1 MKDFL
6 KFTLATVTGIIVS
19 SVVLFFISIL
29 VVFSMVSSSESE
41 TQVRKNSVMML
52 DLNGTLAERSQENP
66 LDILMKDDY
75 KTYGLDDVLSSIRK
89 AKENENIKGI
99 YIQANSLSAG
109 YASLEEI
116 RHALKD
122 FKESG
127 KFIVAYG
134 DSYTQSLYYL
144 SSIADKVMLNPQ
156 GMLEWR
162 GLAATPMFF
171 KDLLEKIGVEMQVF
185 KVGTYKSAVEPF
197 IATEMSPANREQVN
211 VYLSSV
217 WGQITGDIAE
227 SRNLSVEALN
237 KEADRMLMFY
247 PAEESVKN
255 GLVDT
260 LIYKNDVRDYL
271 KTLVGIDKDDDMPVL
286 GIQDMVNV
294 KKNVPKDKSGNVIAV
309 YYAYGEID
317 GGSSASTE
325 EGINSEKVIR
335 DLRKLKDDENVKA
348 VVLRVNSPGGSA
360 YGSEQIWYAVEQ
372 LKKEKPVIVS
382 MGDYAASGGYYIAC
396 NADTIV
402 AEPTTL
408 TGSIGI
414 FGMMPNAK
422 GLTEKLGLNF
432 DIVKTNPYADFG
444 NLTRFSDASLQA
456 LQDAGV
462 EVEVFNPVHR
472 YVNRIYFNYRDH
484 RKIAVIDGVHAYTGG
499 INIADEYANLFVRF
513 GHWKDTGVRIDG
525 AGAWGFASQFI
536 QMWKMIGRSLPNED
550 DYYRPRVEIEGTGWC
565 QPFTDGPLNNP
576 DNPIED
582 TYLQLIASA
591 QKMLYITTPYYAVE
605 ESMQKSLCIAADA
618 GVDVRLMIPAIP
630 DHKFTYMVAETYWG
644 ELLRHGVKIYK
655 YTPGFLH
662 AKSVM
667 VDREVALVG
676 STNMDYRTFQLHY
689 ECGVLLY
696 HSPVVEELLED
707 LDQTAAVSTLYTL
720 EEWEKRSWPRRM
732 FASILKL
739 GAIWL

>member
-309 YYAYGEID
+309 YYAYGEILD
-317 GGSSASTE
+317 APGSSTE
-325 EGINSEKVIR
+325 DCIDVQKMCKG
-335 DLRKLKDDENVKA
+335 LRKLRDNDDVKA

-360 YGSEQIWYAVEQ
+360 YGSDQIWREVVR
-372 LKKEKPVIVS
+372 LKEKKPVIVS
-382 MGDYAASGGYYIAC
+382 MGDYAASGGYYISCA
-396 NADTIV
+396 ADRIF
-402 AEPTTL
+402 ADPTTL

-414 FGMMPNAK
+414 FGMMYSGEK
-422 GLTEKLGLNF
+422 LFTETLGLNF
-432 DIVKTNPYADFG
+432 DVVKTNKMADLG
-444 NLTRFSDASLQA
+444 ASLGPILTRPLNASEQELMQ
-456 LQDAGV
+456 
-462 EVEVFNPVHR
+462 N
-472 YVNRIYFNYRDH
+472 YVNRGYKLFVSRCAEG
-484 RKIAVIDGVHAYTGG
+484 RKMSTEAIEKVAEGRVWTGAMAKDLGLVDELGG
-499 INIADEYANLFVRF
+499 IDKALNAAATQAGIENYSIIGYPEKENI
-513 GHWKDTGVRIDG
+513 
-525 AGAWGFASQFI
+525 FASLLGNQKKHYVNSEIKEYLGSYYNSFKALENIKNANCI
-536 QMWKMIGRSLPNED
+536 QARMPFDPN
-550 DYYRPRVEIEGTGWC
+550 I
-565 QPFTDGPLNNP
+565 Q
-576 DNPIED
+576 
-582 TYLQLIASA
+582 
-591 QKMLYITTPYYAVE
+591 
-605 ESMQKSLCIAADA
+605 
-618 GVDVRLMIPAIP
+618 
-630 DHKFTYMVAETYWG
+630 
-644 ELLRHGVKIYK
+644 
-655 YTPGFLH
+655 
-662 AKSVM
+662 
-667 VDREVALVG
+667 
-676 STNMDYRTFQLHY
+676 
-689 ECGVLLY
+689 
-696 HSPVVEELLED
+696 
-707 LDQTAAVSTLYTL
+707 
-720 EEWEKRSWPRRM
+720 
-732 FASILKL
+732 
-739 GAIWL
+739 

>member
-66 LDILMKDDY
+66 LDLIMKDDY
-75 KTYGLDDVLSSIRK
+75 KTYGLDDILSSIKK
-89 AKENENIKGI
+89 AKENEDIKGI
-99 YIQANSLSAG
+99 YIQATSLGAG
-109 YASLEEI
+109 FASLEEI
-116 RHALKD
+116 RNALKD

-127 KFIVAYG
+127 KFVVAYG
-134 DSYTQSLYYL
+134 DAYTQGLYYL
-144 SSIADKVMLNPQ
+144 SSVADKVLLNPQ

-171 KDLLEKIGVEMQVF
+171 KDLLEKVGVEMQVF

-197 IATEMSPANREQVN
+197 ISTEMSAANREQIN
-211 VYLSSV
+211 VYLSSI
-217 WGQITGDIAE
+217 WGQITSAVAE

-271 KTLVGIDKDDDMPVL
+271 KNLAGIDKDDNMPIL
-286 GIQDMVNV
+286 GIQDMINV
-294 KKNVPKDKSGNVIAV
+294 KKNVPRDKSGNVIAV

-317 GGSSASTE
+317 GGSSASTD

-360 YGSEQIWYAVEQ
+360 YGSEQIWYAVNQ

-382 MGDYAASGGYYIAC
+382 MGDYAASGGYYISC
-396 NADTIV
+396 NAETIV

-422 GLTEKLGLNF
+422 GLTEKLGVSF
-432 DIVKTNPYADFG
+432 DVVKTNPYADFG
-444 NLTRFSDASLQA
+444 NLTRPMNDGEKGLMQM
-456 LQDAGV
+456 
-462 EVEVFNPVHR
+462 
-472 YVNRIYFNYRDH
+472 YVNNGYELFLTRCSDGRGISMEELD
-484 RKIAVIDGVHAYTGG
+484 KIAQGRVWTGSTAKELG
-499 INIADEYANLFVRF
+499 LVDELGGLDKALEIAVA
-513 GHWKDTGVRIDG
+513 K
-525 AGAWGFASQFI
+525 
-536 QMWKMIGRSLPNED
+536 
-550 DYYRPRVEIEGTGWC
+550 
-565 QPFTDGPLNNP
+565 
-576 DNPIED
+576 
-582 TYLQLIASA
+582 
-591 QKMLYITTPYYAVE
+591 
-605 ESMQKSLCIAADA
+605 A
-618 GVDVRLMIPAIP
+618 GVDA
-630 DHKFTYMVAETYWG
+630 
-644 ELLRHGVKIYK
+644 
-655 YTPGFLH
+655 YTVMNYPKKEGFLESLMNTNPGNYIK
-662 AKSVM
+662 ARMLNGKMSDVYRQFGIIENFDKI
-667 VDREVALVG
+667 DRIQARVP
-676 STNMDYRTFQLHY
+676 F
-689 ECGVLLY
+689 
-696 HSPVVEELLED
+696 ELNI
-707 LDQTAAVSTLYTL
+707 Q
-720 EEWEKRSWPRRM
+720 
-732 FASILKL
+732 
-739 GAIWL
+739 

>member
-6 KFTLATVTGIIVS
+6 KFTLATVTGIIIS

-52 DLNGTLAERSQENP
+52 DLNGTLTERSQENP
-66 LDILMKDDY
+66 LDFLMKEDY
-75 KTYGLDDVLSSIRK
+75 KTYGLDDILSSIRK
-89 AKENENIKGI
+89 AKENEEIKGI
-99 YIQANSLSAG
+99 YIQATSLGAG
-109 YASLEEI
+109 FASLEEI
-116 RHALKD
+116 RDALKD

-134 DSYTQSLYYL
+134 DTYTQNLYYL
-144 SSIADKVMLNPQ
+144 SSVADKVLLNPQ

-171 KDLLEKIGVEMQVF
+171 KDLLEKIGVEMQIF

-197 IATEMSPANREQVN
+197 ISTEMSPANREQVN
-211 VYLSSV
+211 VYLSSI
-217 WGQITGDIAE
+217 WGQITSSVAE

-271 KTLVGIDKDDDMPVL
+271 KNMVGIDKDDNMPVL
-286 GIQDMVNV
+286 GIQDMINV
-294 KKNVPKDKSGNVIAV
+294 KKNVPRDKSGNVIAV

-317 GGSSASTE
+317 GGSSASTD
-325 EGINSEKVIR
+325 EGINSEKVIK

-360 YGSEQIWYAVEQ
+360 YGSEQIWYAVNQ

-422 GLTEKLGLNF
+422 GLTEKLGVNF
-432 DIVKTNPYADFG
+432 DVVKTNPYADFG
-444 NLTRFSDASLQA
+444 NLTRPMNDGEKGLMQM
-456 LQDAGV
+456 
-462 EVEVFNPVHR
+462 
-472 YVNRIYFNYRDH
+472 YVNKGYELFLTRCSDGRGISMEELD
-484 RKIAVIDGVHAYTGG
+484 KIAQGRVWTGSTAKELG
-499 INIADEYANLFVRF
+499 LVDELGGLDKALEIA
-513 GHWKDTGVRIDG
+513 
-525 AGAWGFASQFI
+525 
-536 QMWKMIGRSLPNED
+536 
-550 DYYRPRVEIEGTGWC
+550 
-565 QPFTDGPLNNP
+565 
-576 DNPIED
+576 
-582 TYLQLIASA
+582 IA
-591 QKMLYITTPYYAVE
+591 K
-605 ESMQKSLCIAADA
+605 A
-618 GVDVRLMIPAIP
+618 GVDA
-630 DHKFTYMVAETYWG
+630 
-644 ELLRHGVKIYK
+644 
-655 YTPGFLH
+655 YTVMNYPKKEGFLESLMNTNPGNYIK
-662 AKSVM
+662 ARMLNGKMNDVYRQFSIIENFDKI
-667 VDREVALVG
+667 DRIQARVP
-676 STNMDYRTFQLHY
+676 F
-689 ECGVLLY
+689 
-696 HSPVVEELLED
+696 ELNI
-707 LDQTAAVSTLYTL
+707 Q
-720 EEWEKRSWPRRM
+720 
-732 FASILKL
+732 
-739 GAIWL
+739 

>member
-6 KFTLATVTGIIVS
+6 KFTLATVTGIIIS

-52 DLNGTLAERSQENP
+52 DLNGTLTERSQENP
-66 LDILMKDDY
+66 LDFLMKEDY
-75 KTYGLDDVLSSIRK
+75 KTYGLDDILSSIRK
-89 AKENENIKGI
+89 AKENEDIKGI
-99 YIQANSLSAG
+99 YIQATSLGAG
-109 YASLEEI
+109 FASLEEI
-116 RHALKD
+116 RDALKD

-134 DSYTQSLYYL
+134 DTYTQNLYYL
-144 SSIADKVMLNPQ
+144 SSVADKVLLNPQ

-171 KDLLEKIGVEMQVF
+171 KDLLKKIGVEMQIF

-197 IATEMSPANREQVN
+197 ISTEMSPANREQVN
-211 VYLSSV
+211 VYLSSI
-217 WGQITGDIAE
+217 WGQITSSVAE

-271 KTLVGIDKDDDMPVL
+271 KNMVGIDKDDNMPVL
-286 GIQDMVNV
+286 GIQDMINV
-294 KKNVPKDKSGNVIAV
+294 KKNVPRDKSGNVIAV

-317 GGSSASTE
+317 GGSSASTD
-325 EGINSEKVIR
+325 EGINSEKVIK

-360 YGSEQIWYAVEQ
+360 YGSEQIWYAINQ

-422 GLTEKLGLNF
+422 GLTEKLGVNF
-432 DIVKTNPYADFG
+432 DVVKTNPYADFG
-444 NLTRFSDASLQA
+444 NLTRPMNDGEKGLMQMHVNKGYELFLTRCSDGRGISMEEL
-456 LQDAGV
+456 D
-462 EVEVFNPVHR
+462 
-472 YVNRIYFNYRDH
+472 
-484 RKIAVIDGVHAYTGG
+484 KIAQGRVWTGSTAKELG
-499 INIADEYANLFVRF
+499 LVDELGGLDKALEIA
-513 GHWKDTGVRIDG
+513 
-525 AGAWGFASQFI
+525 
-536 QMWKMIGRSLPNED
+536 
-550 DYYRPRVEIEGTGWC
+550 
-565 QPFTDGPLNNP
+565 
-576 DNPIED
+576 
-582 TYLQLIASA
+582 IA
-591 QKMLYITTPYYAVE
+591 K
-605 ESMQKSLCIAADA
+605 A
-618 GVDVRLMIPAIP
+618 GVDA
-630 DHKFTYMVAETYWG
+630 
-644 ELLRHGVKIYK
+644 
-655 YTPGFLH
+655 YTVMNYPKKEGFLESLMNTNPGNYIK
-662 AKSVM
+662 ARMLNGKMNDVYRQFSIIENFDKI
-667 VDREVALVG
+667 DRIQARVP
-676 STNMDYRTFQLHY
+676 F
-689 ECGVLLY
+689 
-696 HSPVVEELLED
+696 ELNI
-707 LDQTAAVSTLYTL
+707 Q
-720 EEWEKRSWPRRM
+720 
-732 FASILKL
+732 
-739 GAIWL
+739 